1 MLWTY
6 RFKINVHT
14 NNATYTHALFLFL
27 PEVLG
32 KLQSNNMPM
41 ITEIISSRYTQGL
54 AGKQGVWA
62 ELDTGT
68 SPGPVLP
75 VFWTGSFLK
84 TSCLD
89 RQKFL

>member
-1 MLWTY
+1 MY
-6 RFKINVHT
+6 VHT

-54 AGKQGVWA
+54 GKQGVWA
-62 ELDTGT
+62 ELDIID
-68 SPGPVLP
+68 SPIQ
-75 VFWTGSFLK
+75 S
-84 TSCLD
+84 
-89 RQKFL
+89 